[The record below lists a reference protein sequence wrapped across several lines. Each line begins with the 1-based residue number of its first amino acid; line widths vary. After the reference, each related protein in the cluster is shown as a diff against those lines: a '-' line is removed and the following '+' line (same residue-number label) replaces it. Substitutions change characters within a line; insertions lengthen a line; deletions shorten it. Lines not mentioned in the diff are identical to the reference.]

1 VRTIVTADHSEDDLG
16 AALEAFD
23 RVGRK
28 LGLI

>member
-1 VRTIVTADHSEDDLG
+1 VTADHTEDDL
-16 AALEAFD
+16 AQALEAFE